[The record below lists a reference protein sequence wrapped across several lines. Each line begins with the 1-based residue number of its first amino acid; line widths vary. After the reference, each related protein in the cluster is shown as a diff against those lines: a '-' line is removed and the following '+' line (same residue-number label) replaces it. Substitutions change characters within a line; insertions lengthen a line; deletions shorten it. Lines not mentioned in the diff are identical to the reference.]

1 MLACHA
7 GGRGFESRP
16 LRQLSKRAPETVP
29 SFFGSSSIHGAH
41 DESLAQVPAGRR
53 LLAAGSRFS
62 LRRTSPAD
70 RQSTCLNPTHQCVPR
85 LPTPVRK
92 TIYKTANAHVPA
104 TAALIH
110 KRKNTNPN
118 PTHTIQ

>member
-41 DESLAQVPAGRR
+41 DASLAQVPAGRR
-53 LLAAGSRFS
+53 VLAAGSRFS
-62 LRRTSPAD
+62 LRRTYPAYAGVGSVLRRARARHGPVIAAAGPAD
-70 RQSTCLNPTHQCVPR
+70 PGP
-85 LPTPVRK
+85 
-92 TIYKTANAHVPA
+92 PA
-104 TAALIH
+104 GAPA
-110 KRKNTNPN
+110 
-118 PTHTIQ
+118 

>member
-53 LLAAGSRFS
+53 VLAAGSRFS
-62 LRRTSPAD
+62 LRRTSPAFAGAGFVLS
-70 RQSTCLNPTHQCVPR
+70 RARHIPGALFAAPG
-85 LPTPVRK
+85 RK
-92 TIYKTANAHVPA
+92 GTAHA
-104 TAALIH
+104 TVATRALF
-110 KRKNTNPN
+110 
-118 PTHTIQ
+118 